1 MTSQL
6 TTLSLLSFII
16 LTGIIITLIANK
28 IKIPSLL
35 LLILTGIG
43 LGFTNLFNFNQ
54 DFITSFAIFA
64 LIMILFDS
72 TSRFKIKE
80 ISQFSPPALK
90 LGFTFLFLSITIVTL
105 GTHIL
110 FANILFSIRT
120 LVISAIFGALMA
132 GTSPEIILT
141 IFKDK
146 KEKIAEILQFESII
160 NTPLTVL
167 IPFIALDF
175 YFGIL
180 SANVLAVKFLQ
191 GIMTGVGTGFLIGII
206 VFSLI
211 KKTYQ
216 ELLSPLIVI
225 ATALL
230 TYTLSENIGGN
241 GILAVTTFGIVFGVM
256 TVRDKDEIQHFSS
269 IFTNFL
275 KIVVFILLGLVIK
288 IPLDVNFLIK
298 SLVLFLLYLLV
309 RYLAV
314 SIVFYRV
321 NVKLKEKIF
330 MTLNSAKGVA
340 VATMIFFLG
349 SYNLQG
355 LDNIIDLSFLFLL
368 YTIILSSITARFSH
382 KFIVFRK
389 NVLKKKDLSKE

>member
-275 KIVVFILLGLVIK
+275 KIVVFILK
-288 IPLDVNFLIK
+288 LI
-298 SLVLFLLYLLV
+298 
-309 RYLAV
+309 
-314 SIVFYRV
+314 
-321 NVKLKEKIF
+321 LK
-330 MTLNSAKGVA
+330 V
-340 VATMIFFLG
+340 
-349 SYNLQG
+349 
-355 LDNIIDLSFLFLL
+355 
-368 YTIILSSITARFSH
+368 
-382 KFIVFRK
+382 
-389 NVLKKKDLSKE
+389 